1 MIEDDHTK
9 PVRFRLAW
17 KWKGSG
23 VSGSTPWTH
32 RAEVVEGW
40 LESFSR
46 RTGQHVEH
54 WIEVSRIAT
63 VREARPADRETRPS
77 GRESTHA

>member
-1 MIEDDHTK
+1 
-9 PVRFRLAW
+9 
-17 KWKGSG
+17 
-23 VSGSTPWTH
+23 
-32 RAEVVEGW
+32 VVEGW

-77 GRESTHA
+77 GRETTHA